1 MRTGGEKEYKASSG
15 SEKESKEEREKK
27 KRERERESGLSHG
40 VGVVYYERVN

>member
-27 KRERERESGLSHG
+27 RERERESGLSHG

>member
-15 SEKESKEEREKK
+15 SEKESKEEREK
-27 KRERERESGLSHG
+27 ERERESGLSHG